1 MDVRRLRSRY
11 VTTTLKTIFLI
22 AIVTVL
28 IRQDLL
34 SYASIETAISRWP
47 WVIVGWALTFCAI
60 LIGTVRWHFL
70 IHAQDIVLPFR
81 RTVQSVFV
89 GLFFNVFL
97 PGTVSGDLVKG
108 YYVARAVPGHVAA
121 TVSSILFDRVVGV
134 SGLVALAAIA
144 LLAGSR
150 GEWAGR
156 LGDPIALAVV
166 GVAVGVA
173 VLYAALLGLTEDR
186 DPVLKILRRLA
197 GRLQFLS
204 SPLRLY
210 EGIRV
215 YHSKPGVTLASI
227 AASMVAHGL
236 FVVAW
241 ICYVRAMAI
250 EGIPLAAL
258 FAAVPVGMLMASIPI
273 GPAGIGTGH
282 AAFLA
287 IFALLGSDRG
297 ADLFNLVL
305 VFQFILAGIGG
316 LIYLSVKANDPVP
329 IDHLEAAMMDSSAQ
343 PD

>member
-1 MDVRRLRSRY
+1 MRSGH
-11 VTTTLKTIFLI
+11 VTTALKAIFI
-22 AIVTVL
+22 VAIFTVL

-34 SYASIETAISRWP
+34 SLGAIETAISRWP
-47 WVIVGWALTFCAI
+47 WVVGGWACMTGGV

-70 IHAQDIVLPFR
+70 IHAQDIPIPLR

-108 YYVARAVPGHVAA
+108 YYVARAVPGHIAA
-121 TVSSILFDRVVGV
+121 TVSSVLFDRVAGLT
-134 SGLVALAAIA
+134 GLVALATIA
-144 LLAGSR
+144 LLVGGR

-166 GVAVGVA
+166 GAAVGIA
-173 VLYAALLGLTEDR
+173 VLFAALLGLSEDR
-186 DPVLKILRRLA
+186 DPILKILRRLA
-197 GRLQFLS
+197 GRLPFLI
-204 SPLRLY
+204 SPLRVF
-210 EGIRV
+210 EGLRV
-215 YHSKPGVTLASI
+215 YHAKRRITLASI
-227 AASMVAHGL
+227 VVSVVAHGF
-236 FVVAW
+236 FVAAW
-241 ICYVRAMAI
+241 VCYVRAMAL
-250 EGIPLAAL
+250 EGIPAAAL
-258 FAAVPVGMLMASIPI
+258 FVVVPVGMLVASIPI

-316 LIYLSVKANDPVP
+316 LVYLSVKANDPISP
-329 IDHLEAAMMDSSAQ
+329 DRLATAMLKGSTQAK
-343 PD
+343 